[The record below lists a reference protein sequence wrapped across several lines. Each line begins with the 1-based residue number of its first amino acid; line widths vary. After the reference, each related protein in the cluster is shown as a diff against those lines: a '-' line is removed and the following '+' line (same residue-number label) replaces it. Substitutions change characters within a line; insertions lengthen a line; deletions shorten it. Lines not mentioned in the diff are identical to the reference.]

1 MQRRFISNIQFAS
14 PGQPVRPVS
23 IELGDDG
30 KIDSI
35 HESTDSIPAG
45 AKIELDGGGE
55 LTAFAGFIDIHT
67 HGANGSDLTYGTEEA
82 VRTIAEAKLKEGV
95 TTFLPT
101 TWTETVES
109 KKTMAKAAAAYR
121 EREDFARAPFMH
133 IEGPYLN
140 PSQAGAQDPKKMR
153 DPDIDEIRELAK
165 ICPIGLVSLAVEL
178 PGALDFIR
186 AMREDGIRTSVAHS
200 AATHAEFLEAREAG
214 LGHMTHFCNQMSGL
228 HHREIGLVG
237 SGFKD
242 GSVMIEL
249 ICDKTH
255 LAPEM
260 IALVFEKKSADQLM
274 LITDSI
280 AASHLGDGEY
290 PLGDTVIIVKNNEAR
305 IPAGNLAGSILK
317 YNVGVKNVAEISGLS
332 LDELSKTT
340 AANQARSLGLTDR
353 GSIEQGLLADIT
365 LLDRDFEVKAVFLGG
380 ERRI

>member
-1 MQRRFISNIQFAS
+1 MQRRFITNVQLAT
-14 PGQPVRPVS
+14 PNQPVRPVS
-23 IELGDDG
+23 IELSDDG

-35 HESTDSIPAG
+35 HESVDSIPSG
-45 AKIELDGGGE
+45 SMIELDGANE

-67 HGANGSDLTYGTEEA
+67 HGAMGCDLTHGTEEA

-101 TWTETVES
+101 TWTETVEC
-109 KKTMAKAAAAYR
+109 KKEMAAAAAAYR
-121 EREDFARAPFMH
+121 AREDFARAPFMH

-153 DPDIDEIRELAK
+153 DPDIEEIRELAK
-165 ICPIGLVSLAVEL
+165 ICPIGIVSLAVEL

-186 AMREDGIRTSVAHS
+186 AMKADGIRTSVAHS
-200 AATHAEFLEAREAG
+200 AATHAEFLAAREAG
-214 LGHMTHFCNQMSGL
+214 LNHMTHFCNQMSGL

-242 GSVMIEL
+242 DSVMIEL
-249 ICDKTH
+249 ICDEVH

-260 IALVFEKKSADQLM
+260 IALVFEKKSTDQLM

-290 PLGDTVIIVKNNEAR
+290 PIGDTVIIVKDGQAR
-305 IPAGNLAGSILK
+305 IPAGNLAGSILE
-317 YNVGVKNVAEISGLS
+317 YNVGVKNVAKITGLN

-340 AANQARSLGLTDR
+340 GANQARSLGLNDR
-353 GSIEQGLLADIT
+353 GTIEQGLFADLT
-365 LLDRDFEVKAVFLGG
+365 LLDREFAVQAVFLGG
-380 ERRI
+380 KRKV